1 MFGLNKHQQMT
12 LQEEISRIKQV
23 MLFEEGPTFLAAF
36 PNVSVL
42 IPDDQKIAP
51 SVTGGDNTN
60 IIYLTK
66 RDQKG
71 NILPNTKFSY
81 KVSGSYGFVDFDI
94 KLRNVKRNPL
104 TGALTADVMPK
115 NNTVKGIMM
124 KLIPKDAITA
134 DGWLNVYVS
143 TKQINDALTKLHNN
157 DGSSAEI
164 KVGNGVGINL
174 EKV

>member
-1 MFGLNKHQQMT
+1 MN
-12 LQEEISRIKQV
+12 LQENIQRIKEV
-23 MLFEEGPTFLAAF
+23 MLLEQGTPFLAAF
-36 PNVSVL
+36 PSVSAL
-42 IPDDQKIAP
+42 IPDNQKIAP
-51 SVTGGDNTN
+51 SVTGGNNTN

-81 KVSGSYGFVDFDI
+81 KVSGSYGFVGFDI
-94 KLRNVKRNPL
+94 NLRNVKRNPL

>member
-1 MFGLNKHQQMT
+1 MN
-12 LQEEISRIKQV
+12 LQEQISRIKQV
-23 MLFEEGPTFLAAF
+23 MLLEQGTPFLMAF
-36 PNVSVL
+36 PNITAL
-42 IPDDQKIAP
+42 IPDNPKVAP
-51 SVTGGDNTN
+51 AVTGGNNTN
-60 IIYLTK
+60 VIYLTK
-66 RDQKG
+66 RDKNG
-71 NILPNTKFSY
+71 NPLPNTKFSY
-81 KVSGSYGFVDFDI
+81 KLSGSYGFINFDI
-94 KLRNVKRNPL
+94 ILRNVVRNAM
-104 TGALTADVMPK
+104 TGALRADVMPK

-157 DGSSAEI
+157 EGSSAEI